1 MGVPMLYS
9 ALIAHSARPL
19 PRETDKKRTMKLFG
33 THTSPY
39 ARKVR
44 IVLAEKKIDYELVI
58 DAPRS
63 PDSGVPVHNPLG
75 RIPVLVLDDQTPVF
89 DSPVIVEYLDNV
101 TPNNKLMPQPNRERM
116 EVKRWEAL
124 ADGLL
129 DSAVA
134 IRAESLRK
142 ASEQNAEWIAL
153 HRNAIAR
160 TLAFMAG
167 ELGED
172 SYCMGTHFGL
182 ADIAVG
188 SALGYLDFRFPDID
202 WRDAHPSLARLYE
215 KLEQRPSFQETA
227 PRDA

>member
-1 MGVPMLYS
+1 
-9 ALIAHSARPL
+9 
-19 PRETDKKRTMKLFG
+19 MKLFG

-44 IVLAEKKIDYELVI
+44 IVLAEKKIDYDLVI

-63 PDSGVPVHNPLG
+63 PDSAVPVHNPLG
-75 RIPVLVLDDQTPVF
+75 RIPVLVLDDGTPVF

-134 IRAESLRK
+134 IRNESLRK
-142 ASEQNAEWIAL
+142 AKEQNVEWIAL
-153 HRNAIAR
+153 HNQAITR
-160 TLAFMAG
+160 TLAFMAD
-167 ELGED
+167 ELGD
-172 SYCMGTHFGL
+172 LAYCMGTHFGL

-188 SALGYLDFRFPDID
+188 SALGYLDFRFPDIA
-202 WRDAHPSLARLYE
+202 WREAHPNLARLYE
-215 KLEQRPSFQETA
+215 KLEQRPSFQETT